1 MDGFN
6 EKMDEAEKMLN
17 MVKDVI
23 KNLDVELKELFD
35 MNEELRQNDKDE
47 ASGST
52 EK

>member
-6 EKMDEAEKMLN
+6 EKMDEADKLLD
-17 MVKDVI
+17 MVKKVI
-23 KNLDVELKELFD
+23 KDLDVELKELFEL
-35 MNEELRQNDKDE
+35 NEELRQNDKDD